1 MSQEEELHVS
11 SQHDGDPHHE
21 DHAEPH
27 AHHAHGEHGIPH
39 EHPAGA
45 HAEHDD
51 DDEHHDDTPL
61 EDLPPTPVYGYWKSL
76 RELDGTAAFQ
86 VGRTGH
92 EFPPEADQPTK
103 DPLSR
108 RNFFQLMG
116 ASMALAGAGACR
128 RYEKEEIVP
137 LSRRPEDQTP
147 GVTQQ
152 YATAFELG
160 GVGYGVLA
168 TSYEGRPIKLDGN
181 PEHPFASGAVV
192 TGTERRA
199 GSSTF
204 LQASILHLYDP
215 DRAQSP
221 TQGGAGSSMEAFR
234 AAIPGLRSGLA
245 ATHVLSEAT
254 SSPTVR
260 ALRAKLIGL
269 GVVWHEYEP
278 LSWDNERLGTRL
290 AFGDRPV
297 RPIAR
302 LDRAETIVTLDCDIF
317 TEHPASLK
325 YSRDFARSR
334 RQNGSLGIGKMN
346 RLWSIESVFT
356 NTGAMADHRLA
367 LRSELGL
374 PFAMALDAALG
385 GGAAPS
391 AEFLKEPKVDKYLK
405 VLVEE
410 LKQNKGKA
418 IVIAGR
424 RQSPAVHALVARIN
438 QAIGAPGNT
447 LDYVEDPDGDRP
459 THLQS
464 IADLTKQMAAG
475 RVGTLIMLGG
485 NPVYDAPADL
495 DFAAALK
502 SVKTSIHLHEYRN
515 ETASLATWHVPRAHF
530 LEAWGDARTW
540 DGTVTLAQPLVAP
553 LYGGLSP
560 IELLSLLLGDE
571 KSGQDLVQAAHKE
584 LGLEG
589 NWKQNVH
596 DGFVANTQLAAVQP
610 SVAAFQLPA
619 LTPGQLGG
627 SLRTNGDLEVVFQQS
642 AFTYDGRFAN
652 NAWLWETPDF
662 MTKVTWDNYAIV
674 GANTATGLGL
684 ENDTMIKVKLGE
696 REIELPCYTIPGQAK
711 GTIALVLGG
720 GRTAAGRVGGSGKR
734 SVGWDTYKVRTTTG
748 WDYATKA
755 SVSSTGQS
763 YTLANIQ
770 EHWDI
775 RTGIA
780 NRPQIAREASQVNAE
795 GIAKRLPELIRE
807 TTNKTLN
814 DDKAW
819 RAEEAEG
826 FFNDLANSGNTDRP
840 GEGGF
845 SLFKEKDYQGHRW
858 AMAIDLST
866 CTGCNACMVA
876 CQAENNIPVVGRKEV
891 MNNREMSWIRIDRYF
906 SGSVEEPQ
914 VVHQPVGCQ
923 HCEQAPCE
931 QVCPVGATTHSD
943 EGLNDMA
950 YNRCI
955 GTRYCANNCPYK
967 VRRFNFLDWNKEWR
981 DARNKVRRLLFNPE
995 VTVRMRGVM
1004 EKCTF
1009 CVQRIQ
1015 NAKIRSKAQIRAGQ
1029 RPGAIDGPMP
1039 DGEVE
1044 TACQQ
1049 ACPTEAIV
1057 FGDLSDKDSR
1067 VSRLHEDRRSYA
1079 LLPETYTKPRNRFL
1093 ARVRNPNPNLVA
1105 AAPQQ
1110 GGHE

>member
-1 MSQEEELHVS
+1 MSQEEQLHVLDDQPGAS
-11 SQHDGDPHHE
+11 EHV
-21 DHAEPH
+21 DHAH
-27 AHHAHGEHGIPH
+27 DDHAHGDHAHGDHTHGDHDHGDHDHGDAPLATL
-39 EHPAGA
+39 PA
-45 HAEHDD
+45 
-51 DDEHHDDTPL
+51 TPL
-61 EDLPPTPVYGYWKSL
+61 HGYWKSVA
-76 RELDGTAAFQ
+76 ELEGNSALQTGP
-86 VGRTGH
+86 GR
-92 EFPPEADQPTK
+92 EFPLGVDEPTK

-108 RNFFQLMG
+108 RNFFHLMG

-137 LSRRPEDQTP
+137 LARRPEDQTP

-152 YATAFELG
+152 YATAFDLG
-160 GVGYGVLA
+160 GVGHGLIA
-168 TSYEGRPIKLDGN
+168 TAFEGRPIKLDGN
-181 PEHPFASGAVV
+181 PEHPFASGGIV
-192 TGTERRA
+192 TGTERHA

-204 LQASILHLYDP
+204 VQASILHLYDP

-221 TQGGAGSSMEAFR
+221 TANATGSSIEAFR
-234 AAIPGLRSGLA
+234 ATLAQLRGGLA
-245 ATHVLSEAT
+245 TTHVLSEAS
-254 SSPTVR
+254 SSPTLR
-260 ALRAKLIGL
+260 ALRAKLVGA
-269 GVVWHEYEP
+269 GAGWHEYEP
-278 LSWDNERLGTRL
+278 LSWDNERVGMKL
-290 AFGDRPV
+290 AFGGGGA

-317 TEHPASLK
+317 TEHPAALK
-325 YSRDFARSR
+325 YNRDYARSR
-334 RQNGSLGIGKMN
+334 RQNGSLGIGKIN
-346 RLWSIESVFT
+346 RLWSIESVFS
-356 NTGAMADHRLA
+356 NTGAMADHRLG

-385 GGAAPS
+385 GGTSPA

-410 LKQNKGKA
+410 LKRNTGKA
-418 IVIAGR
+418 VVIAGR
-424 RQSPAVHALVARIN
+424 RQPPEVHALVARIN
-438 QAIGAPGNT
+438 QAVGAPGAT
-447 LDYVEDPDGDRP
+447 LEYVEDPDGERP
-459 THLQS
+459 SHLRA
-464 IADLTKQMAAG
+464 IGDLTKLMTAG
-475 RVGTLIMLGG
+475 RVGTLIMIGG
-485 NPVYDAPADL
+485 NPVYDAPAEL
-495 DFAAALK
+495 AFGTALK
-502 SVKTSIHLHEYRN
+502 NVKTSVHLHEYHN
-515 ETASLATWHVPRAHF
+515 ETSLLSTWHVPRAHF
-530 LEAWGDARTW
+530 LEAWGDVRTW
-540 DGTVTLAQPLVAP
+540 DGTISVAQPLVAP
-553 LYGGLSP
+553 LYGGLSA
-560 IELLSLLLGDE
+560 IELVASLVGDDRGGQELIQATHRDLGFE
-571 KSGQDLVQAAHKE
+571 T
-584 LGLEG
+584 

-596 DGFVANTQLAAVQP
+596 DGFVANTQLPAAT
-610 SVAAFQLPA
+610 AALTAFGLPA
-619 LTPGQLGG
+619 LSPGQLGG
-627 SLRTNGDLEVVFQQS
+627 SLRTNGELEVVFVQS
-642 AFTYDGRFAN
+642 SFTYDGRFAN

-662 MTKVTWDNYAIV
+662 LTKVTWDNYALV

-684 ENDTMIKVKLGE
+684 ANDTMIKVKVGD

-711 GTIALVLGG
+711 GSIGLVLGG
-720 GRTAAGRVGGSGKR
+720 GRTAAGRVGGMGTR
-734 SVGWDTYKVRTTTG
+734 TVGWDTYKVRTSAG
-748 WDYATKA
+748 WDYANKA
-755 SVSSTGQS
+755 TVTPTGKS

-775 RTGIA
+775 RTGIGNSPEIRRDA
-780 NRPQIAREASQVNAE
+780 NHVNAK
-795 GIAKRLPELIRE
+795 GIEDRLPQLIHE
-807 TTNKTLN
+807 TTNKVLN
-814 DDKAW
+814 ENKTW
-819 RAEEAEG
+819 RAEESEG
-826 FFNDLANSGNTDRP
+826 FFNDLANAGTKDRP
-840 GEGGF
+840 GEGGL

-906 SGSVEEPQ
+906 KGSVEDPE

-981 DARNKVRRLLFNPE
+981 DARNKVRRLLFNPD

-1015 NAKIRSKAQIRAGQ
+1015 NAKISAKAQIRSGQ
-1029 RPGAIDGPMP
+1029 HPGSLTGPMP
-1039 DGEVE
+1039 DGTVE

-1105 AAPQQ
+1105 AAQ